1 MSARR
6 RPNDGLFEFLDKA
19 GTFVL
24 ANLLWV
30 VFAIPIITLPLA
42 TAGLFAVMMPWARG
56 KSVEAFQ
63 DFFGGARRH
72 WRKAMV
78 VGLIDLLLGGLVVLN
93 FSIFRLMEM
102 AQALTLISQSVTLF
116 VALATIMVN
125 LYVWPLMVSFEDLTL
140 RQLLETA
147 VKMAFVHPGWSFV
160 MLILALIPFMVSLI
174 VPAAA
179 FVLGTFSAFAL
190 IVSWASWRV
199 IHQYVNVES
208 TTTANETE
216 PIV

>member
-24 ANLLWV
+24 ANLLFV

-42 TAGLFAVMMPWARG
+42 IAGIFAVMMLWARG
-56 KSVEAFQ
+56 KSVETFHS
-63 DFFGGARRH
+63 FFGAMRQH

-116 VALATIMVN
+116 VGVTTIMVN
-125 LYVWPLMVSFEDLTL
+125 LYAWPLMVSFEGLTL

-160 MLILALIPFMVSLI
+160 MLFLAIIPFMVSLI

-179 FVLGTFSAFAL
+179 FVLATFSAFAL

-199 IHQYVNVES
+199 IHQYVMEEPTVATS
-208 TTTANETE
+208 ETE
-216 PIV
+216 PIA